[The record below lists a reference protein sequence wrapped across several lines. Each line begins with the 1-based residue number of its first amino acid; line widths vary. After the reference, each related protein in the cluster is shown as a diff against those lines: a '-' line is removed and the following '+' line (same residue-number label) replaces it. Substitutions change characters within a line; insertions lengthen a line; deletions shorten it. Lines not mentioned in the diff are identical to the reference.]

1 MGAVADRLL
10 SYGRVGL
17 DPICFIYHLG
27 RHPQYVGITTQIFD
41 LIESGKLTAVTST
54 LTLLT
59 ILTRAKML
67 GHQAAADSYKAVLT
81 TFPNLELRRSD
92 FSIADLASDLRV
104 RYRIGT
110 PEAIQIATAIVEGAG
125 AYLCDDP
132 ALSKVVELDVVLLR
146 DLRKGIDIQI
156 SQAKHL

>member
-1 MGAVADRLL
+1 MGTVADRLL
-10 SYGRVGL
+10 GYRRVGL
-17 DPICFIYHLG
+17 DPVCFIYHLG
-27 RHPQYVGITTQIFD
+27 RHPEYVEVTTEIFD
-41 LIESGKLTAVTST
+41 LVETGKLTAVTST
-54 LTLLT
+54 LTLLM

-67 GHQAAADSYKAVLT
+67 GHQAAADSYRAVLT

-104 RYRIGT
+104 RYRIGA

-132 ALSKVVELDVVLLR
+132 TLSRVVELDVVLLR
-146 DLRKGIDIQI
+146 DLRQSGVHA
-156 SQAKHL
+156 SQAMKEQ

>member
-1 MGAVADRLL
+1 MGTVEERLL
-10 SYGRVGL
+10 GYRRVGL
-17 DPICFIYHLG
+17 DPICFIYHMG
-27 RHPQYVGITTQIFD
+27 RHPDYVEVTTEIFD

-67 GHQAAADSYKAVLT
+67 GHQAAADSYKALLT

-132 ALSKVVELDVVLLR
+132 TLSKVMELDVVLLR
-146 DLRKGIDIQI
+146 DLHR
-156 SQAKHL
+156 